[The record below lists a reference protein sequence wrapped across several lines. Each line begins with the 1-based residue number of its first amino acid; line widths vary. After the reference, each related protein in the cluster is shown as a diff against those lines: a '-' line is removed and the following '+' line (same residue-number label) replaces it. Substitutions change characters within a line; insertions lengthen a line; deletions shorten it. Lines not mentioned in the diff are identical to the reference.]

1 MTEVKSTYPLRS
13 VALTCD
19 FLRVQPKRDNFENFQ
34 TRNLAWLE
42 QMIGAKHSWPR
53 WGVKT
58 STLVVPTEANAFKRA
73 LGNNGLYTDYQSDPD
88 KTWAALYDA
97 EAVTV
102 FPATFD
108 ALLQHDLVVGFELPP
123 TLKRA
128 LHLAGKKYI
137 SFYIHPVRFL
147 RDLCFLVTTNS
158 NDITNLIASRAVP
171 ESEVEFQVRKF
182 SAFFAR
188 QQLPA
193 LSLPTDVPVLIGQ
206 TEKDSALIRKG
217 SFTAW
222 DEYEQEL
229 SELLNLYPEII
240 FLEHPYRD
248 KSASITEYLR
258 GKHGKTVISDRA
270 NSYGVIF
277 TPAQIPFFLTL
288 SSSLGTEAR
297 CAGWDCKFLHND
309 PCTKFIITDVDVPR
323 SFMVSHAVLQDEFWK
338 AVFFGDN
345 TQDDFKHNTITNPFS
360 LGDNFIRGSL
370 DSWAFR
376 PLQTGSSIDPV
387 RKLILP
393 SSTIKRDRLKA
404 LRDQL
409 TSNSPET
416 ECQLSDNRYIQFS
429 WGSVGVL
436 PMPYEVGN
444 SKAMDF
450 TDPSVSHYLVRGFH
464 APENWGVWSSGKYA
478 KVILPINLSGA
489 VKVKVDIAMTVKVF
503 ERLLARAPFLK
514 ITVNGKKVSMVR
526 FQASE
531 KNEHMIAFSV
541 ETRSTVCTL
550 EFHISR
556 IGSPGLTGPTPD
568 QRELG
573 FALCA
578 LSVEV
583 SHASATAALK
593 KISRASL
600 K

>member
-1 MTEVKSTYPLRS
+1 MNKVKSTYPVRS

-19 FLRVQPKRDNFENFQ
+19 FLRVQPKSDNFVNFQ

-42 QMIGAKHSWPR
+42 QMIGAKSNWHR

-58 STLVVPTEANAFKRA
+58 STVVVPTEAKGFKLA
-73 LGNNGLYTDYQSDPD
+73 LGNNALYASYRGDPD
-88 KTWAALYDA
+88 QTWASLYDA

-123 TLKRA
+123 ALKRA
-128 LHLAGKKYI
+128 LHFAGKRYI

-158 NDITNLIASRAVP
+158 NEITNFIAPIEVP
-171 ESEVEFQVRKF
+171 TSEVDFQVRKF

-193 LSLPTDVPVLIGQ
+193 LSLPNDVPVLIGQ

-217 SFTAW
+217 CFTAW
-222 DEYEQEL
+222 DEYEHEL
-229 SELLNLYPEII
+229 SDLLNSHPEIV
-240 FLEHPYRD
+240 FLEHPYRE

-258 GKHGKTVISDRA
+258 GKHGKTVISVRA

-309 PCTKFIITDVDVPR
+309 PCTKFILNDVDVPK

-338 AVFFGDN
+338 AVFSGDH
-345 TQDDFKHNTITNPFS
+345 TQGEFKQNTITNAFP
-360 LGDNFIRGSL
+360 LGDNFIRDSL
-370 DSWAFR
+370 DAWAFR

-387 RKLILP
+387 QKLILP
-393 SSTIKRDRLKA
+393 STALKRDRIEA

-409 TSNSPET
+409 ITNSQET
-416 ECQLSDNRYIQFS
+416 EYQSSANKYIQYS
-429 WGSVGVL
+429 WGSVGEL
-436 PMPYEVGN
+436 PKPYEVGK

-450 TDPSVSHYLVRGFH
+450 TNPSVFHYLVRGFH
-464 APENWGVWSSGKYA
+464 APENWGVWSSEKYS
-478 KVILPINLSGA
+478 KIILPINLSGA
-489 VKVKVDIAMTVKVF
+489 V
-503 ERLLARAPFLK
+503 
-514 ITVNGKKVSMVR
+514 
-526 FQASE
+526 
-531 KNEHMIAFSV
+531 
-541 ETRSTVCTL
+541 RSN
-550 EFHISR
+550 S
-556 IGSPGLTGPTPD
+556 
-568 QRELG
+568 
-573 FALCA
+573 
-578 LSVEV
+578 
-583 SHASATAALK
+583 K
-593 KISRASL
+593 
-600 K
+600 